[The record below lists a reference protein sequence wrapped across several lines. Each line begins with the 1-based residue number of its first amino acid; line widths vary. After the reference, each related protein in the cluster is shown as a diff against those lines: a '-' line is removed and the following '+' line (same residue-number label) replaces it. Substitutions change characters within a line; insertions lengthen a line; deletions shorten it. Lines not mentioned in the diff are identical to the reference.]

1 MDKRTFKD
9 TVYTELSRI
18 PQALANS
25 KRLEIIDLLAQGE
38 RTVEKIAK
46 ETASSVANASK
57 HLQVLKSANLAEI
70 RREGNFIFY
79 RIKDVRILQAW
90 KLMRDFGTDQIAEVQ
105 KVMKD
110 FREKKNTMESLT
122 IDDLLKRLD
131 SSNVILLDIRP
142 EEEYRAG
149 HIPKAISMPIEQL
162 AGRLK
167 DLPKNK
173 EVIAYCRGQFCVFAD
188 EAVQFLLKNKVKA
201 IRLDEGFPE
210 WKLKGLPVE
219 MN

>member
-9 TVYTELSRI
+9 TVYAELSRI

-38 RTVEKIAK
+38 RTVEKIAM
-46 ETASSVANASK
+46 ETSTSVANASK
-57 HLQVLKSANLAEI
+57 HLQVLKSASLAEI

-79 RIKDVRILQAW
+79 KIKDARILQAW
-90 KLMRDFGTDQIAEVQ
+90 KLMRDFGTDQINEVQ
-105 KVMKD
+105 KVVKD
-110 FREKKNTMESLT
+110 FREKKNTMESVT
-122 IDDLLKRLD
+122 IDELLKKLNV
-131 SSNVILLDIRP
+131 SNIILLDIRP

-162 AGRLK
+162 ASRLK
-167 DLPKNK
+167 DVPKNK
-173 EVIAYCRGQFCVFAD
+173 QVIAYCRGQFCVFAD

-201 IRLDEGFPE
+201 VRLDEGFPE